1 MPVYKVLLVD
11 DEYMIPMG
19 LKKLVDW
26 KSLGFEVVAA
36 AESANEALSIM
47 EEQRIDLVIT
57 DVTMPEINGLEFIE
71 AAQKQQ
77 FEFEFMILSGYQE
90 FSYLKSGLQLGA
102 VNYLMKPVNKQE
114 LIDTLKKVKER
125 LDQQVYKKNQQEL
138 HQENLLAQWLN
149 DELDER
155 GEDEVSQ
162 LLTTEKKWTVLLV
175 QVDRL
180 DGQIVTTWL
189 REHCQCFYF
198 QRNLG
203 DAMLLTL
210 LCQSMQEAAFLA
222 FMERQF
228 GSGNWWISVGEK
240 GIAAEDIPL
249 SYQLVKDS
257 LQLHHFYN
265 YPDRIVYAEKMQG
278 KHQLMDFSEFN
289 RLLRDNK
296 LHEAE
301 ISLQNLFMQI
311 HRLAIAPENA
321 RQVAFLLFMDIR
333 RELLLLE
340 DEEYLSVVDKIS
352 NAVHIDELRDL
363 LLQTLREQKEHT
375 SYSENVAR
383 VVQIIQ
389 ENYQEELTLKDVANQ
404 LFLNAMYL
412 GQLFKKETKK
422 SFSQYLNHYRIEKAK
437 QLLSRT
443 EDNVNEVALAI
454 GYNNTTYFSKKFKNI
469 VGVSPKDFRKQAS
482 E

>member
-1 MPVYKVLLVD
+1 MYKVLLVD

-26 KSLGFEVVAA
+26 KSLGFEVVAV

-114 LIDTLKKVKER
+114 LLDTLKKVSER
-125 LDQQVYKKNQQEL
+125 LNQQVYQKNQQEI

-155 GEDEVSQ
+155 GEEEVSQ
-162 LLTTEKKWTVLLV
+162 LLTSEKIWTVLLV

-180 DGQIVTTWL
+180 KGQIVTNWL
-189 REHCQCFYF
+189 REHCHCVYF

-203 DAMLLTL
+203 DATLLTL
-210 LCQSMQEAAFLA
+210 LCQGIQEEMFLA

-228 GSGNWWISVGEK
+228 GSGNWWVSVGEK
-240 GIAAEDIPL
+240 GRAVEDIPI
-249 SYQLVKDS
+249 SYQSVKDS
-257 LQLHHFYN
+257 LQLHQFYN
-265 YPDRIVYAEKMQG
+265 YPERIVYAEKMQG
-278 KHQLMDFSEFN
+278 QHQLMDFSEFN

-311 HRLAIAPENA
+311 HHLTIAPENA
-321 RQVAFLLFMDIR
+321 RQIAFLLFMDIR

-340 DEEYLSVVDKIS
+340 DEEYLSVVNKIS
-352 NAVHIDELRDL
+352 NSVHIDELRDL

-404 LFLNAMYL
+404 LFLNALYL

>member
-1 MPVYKVLLVD
+1 VYKVLLVD

-26 KSLGFEVVAA
+26 KSLGFEVVAV

-114 LIDTLKKVKER
+114 LLDTLKKVSER
-125 LDQQVYKKNQQEL
+125 LNQQVYQKNQQEI

-155 GEDEVSQ
+155 GEEEVSQ
-162 LLTTEKKWTVLLV
+162 LLTSEKIWTVLLV

-180 DGQIVTTWL
+180 KGQIVTNWL
-189 REHCQCFYF
+189 REHCHCVYF

-203 DAMLLTL
+203 DATLLTL
-210 LCQSMQEAAFLA
+210 LCQGIQEEMFLA

-228 GSGNWWISVGEK
+228 GSGNWWVSVGEK
-240 GIAAEDIPL
+240 GRAVEDIPI
-249 SYQLVKDS
+249 SYQSVKDS
-257 LQLHHFYN
+257 LQLHQFYN
-265 YPDRIVYAEKMQG
+265 YPERIVYAEKMQG
-278 KHQLMDFSEFN
+278 QHQLMDFSEFN

-311 HRLAIAPENA
+311 HHLTIAPENA
-321 RQVAFLLFMDIR
+321 RQIAFLLFMDIR

-389 ENYQEELTLKDVANQ
+389 ESYQEELTLKDVANQ

-469 VGVSPKDFRKQAS
+469 VGVSPKDFRKHAS